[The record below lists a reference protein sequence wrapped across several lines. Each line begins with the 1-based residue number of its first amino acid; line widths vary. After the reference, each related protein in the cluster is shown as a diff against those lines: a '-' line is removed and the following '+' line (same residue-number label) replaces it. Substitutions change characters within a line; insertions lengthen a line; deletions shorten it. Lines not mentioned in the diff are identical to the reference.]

1 MYVPAQKLLHR
12 AQGFRRPRGQHGMD
26 TKEQRFVSLVNSLS
40 RELYYYALGL
50 CRSPHQAEDLVQE
63 TCLRAWRSIEQLQ
76 DEKAAR
82 AWLYTILRREH
93 ARLYQRQ
100 RPESRDPARLPEIA
114 DQGYD
119 TSTEAQVLRQALA
132 GLQQDY
138 REPLILQ
145 VIGGFSCDEIGK
157 ILGISASAV
166 MTRLYRA
173 RKCLRQTLDPQQESK
188 VGKP

>member
-1 MYVPAQKLLHR
+1 
-12 AQGFRRPRGQHGMD
+12 MD

>member
-1 MYVPAQKLLHR
+1 
-12 AQGFRRPRGQHGMD
+12 MD
-26 TKEQRFVSLVNSLS
+26 TKEARFISLVNSHS
-40 RELYYYALGL
+40 RELYAYALGL

-63 TCLRAWRSIEQLQ
+63 TCLRAWRSIGQLQ

-114 DQGYD
+114 DPGYD
-119 TSTEAQVLRQALA
+119 TSTQAQVLRQALA
-132 GLQQDY
+132 GLQEDY

-145 VIGGFSCDEIGK
+145 VIGGFSCNEISK

-173 RKCLRQTLDPQQESK
+173 RKRLRQTLDPQPKSK

>member
-1 MYVPAQKLLHR
+1 
-12 AQGFRRPRGQHGMD
+12 MD

-114 DQGYD
+114 DPGYD
-119 TSTEAQVLRQALA
+119 TSTEAQVLRRALA
-132 GLQQDY
+132 GLREDY

-173 RKCLRQTLDPQQESK
+173 RKCLRQTLDPRQESK